1 LASNCS
7 RLNSRRVALYV
18 RSVLR
23 KLVGLTAVLC
33 TRSEYREGLL
43 GKRGPS
49 KEMLGSKGPSRSA
62 PPTPAWYASDEVL
75 RAMTATSPD
84 CVKVVSRDGR
94 LLQMNPAGLAMI
106 DAASWHSVEF
116 TPASEFVALEHQNLW
131 TANHLRVCG
140 GESLI
145 WEFDGIGLKG
155 ARRNLEA
162 HASPITLS
170 DGSIGQFAITRDVTE
185 RNKSRDVQRQL
196 NAQMEERV
204 KERTSELEATLRR
217 LQESERSFELLVD
230 SVTDYALYMLDPTG
244 LVVSWNSG
252 ARRIKGYDAAEIIGK
267 NFACFYSEQDRV
279 AGIPAAGLRTAARE
293 GRLET
298 EGWRLRKDGSRF
310 WANVIIDAISADGHL
325 VGYAKITRDITE
337 RRAAEAKLRQA
348 QKMEA
353 VGQFTGGAAHDFNN
367 LLMAILGSL
376 EILRKRLPNDPR
388 LLALLDNAVQG
399 AKRGSSL
406 TQRMLA
412 FARRQELK
420 HEAVD
425 LAHLVG
431 NMLELLER
439 SLGPTI
445 NIETRLPRQAV
456 RVRTDANQLETAL
469 LNLAINSRDAMPD
482 GGTIT
487 ISVAEHCIATG
498 HATSLAPGPYACLSV
513 ADTGHG
519 MDEPTLARA
528 TEPFFTTKGIGKGTG
543 LGLSM
548 VDGLT
553 GQSGGKL
560 IVQSVPGR
568 GTTMELWF
576 PITTQPDE
584 VGVRNAAE
592 AIEGLQAQQRQLC
605 VLAVDDDNLVL
616 ANIAAMLE
624 DLGHKVIAVGSG
636 ARAIKELEATP
647 AIDLLITDQAMPV
660 MTGIQLIEILRASRP
675 ALPVILATGYAELP
689 QGVGASI
696 GRLAKPF
703 TQRALAAA
711 LAAAAIN

>member
-1 LASNCS
+1 
-7 RLNSRRVALYV
+7 
-18 RSVLR
+18 
-23 KLVGLTAVLC
+23 
-33 TRSEYREGLL
+33 
-43 GKRGPS
+43 
-49 KEMLGSKGPSRSA
+49 MLGSKEPSKS
-62 PPTPAWYASDEVL
+62 PPTSGDLYATGDLL
-75 RAMTATSPD
+75 RAMTETSPE
-84 CVKVVSRDGR
+84 CIKVVAPDGR

-106 DAASWHSVEF
+106 NADRWESVAHAPTFEL
-116 TPASEFVALEHQNLW
+116 VAPEDRALW
-131 TANHLRVCG
+131 LANHRRVCAG
-140 GESLI
+140 DALV
-145 WEFDGIGLKG
+145 WEFDIIGLQG
-155 ARRNLEA
+155 VRRSVES
-162 HASPITLS
+162 HASPIALS
-170 DGSIGQFAITRDVTE
+170 DGSTGQLAVTRDITA
-185 RNKSRDVQRQL
+185 RNESRETQRQL
-196 NAQMEERV
+196 NA
-204 KERTSELEATLRR
+204 ELEQKVRARTRELETALFR

-244 LVVSWNSG
+244 RIISWNSG

-267 NFACFYSEQDRV
+267 NFECFYSEKDRA
-279 AGIPAAGLRTAARE
+279 AGIPAAGLRTAALE

-298 EGWRLRKDGSRF
+298 EGWRMRKDGTRF
-310 WANVIIDAISADGHL
+310 WANVIIDAIRTDGQL

-337 RRAAEAKLRQA
+337 RRAADAKLRQA

-376 EILRKRLPNDPR
+376 EILRKRLPNDTR
-388 LLALLDNAVQG
+388 LLSLLDNAMQA

-425 LAHLVG
+425 LSLLVN

-445 NIETRLPRQAV
+445 NIETRLPREIV

-469 LNLAINSRDAMPD
+469 LNLAINGRDAMPE

-487 ISVAEHCIATG
+487 ISVSEHAVTG
-498 HATSLAPGPYACLSV
+498 THAIGLAPGQYACLAV

-519 MDEPTLARA
+519 MDEATLARA

-560 IVQSVPGR
+560 LVQSVAGR
-568 GTTMELWF
+568 GTTIELWF
-576 PITTQPDE
+576 PITSKSDE
-584 VGVRNAAE
+584 VAEGHRADNEEQAA
-592 AIEGLQAQQRQLC
+592 AQRQLC
-605 VLAVDDDNLVL
+605 VLVVDDDSLVL
-616 ANIAAMLE
+616 ANVAAMLE

-636 ARAIKELEATP
+636 ARAIEEFEATP
-647 AIDLLITDQAMPV
+647 SIDLVITDQAMPV
-660 MTGIQLIEILRASRP
+660 MTGTQLIEVLRARRCE
-675 ALPVILATGYAELP
+675 LPVILASGYAELP
-689 QGVGASI
+689 HGVSASI

-703 TQRALAAA
+703 TQRALAGA
-711 LAAAAIN
+711 LAAAAIS

>member
-1 LASNCS
+1 
-7 RLNSRRVALYV
+7 
-18 RSVLR
+18 
-23 KLVGLTAVLC
+23 
-33 TRSEYREGLL
+33 
-43 GKRGPS
+43 
-49 KEMLGSKGPSRSA
+49 M
-62 PPTPAWYASDEVL
+62 
-75 RAMTATSPD
+75 RAMTETSPE
-84 CVKVVSRDGR
+84 CIKVVARDGR

-106 DAASWHSVEF
+106 GADCWQSVEH
-116 TPASEFVALEHQNLW
+116 ASTIELVAPEHRDMW
-131 TANHLRVCG
+131 RANHERVCA
-140 GESLI
+140 GETLL
-145 WEFDGIGLKG
+145 WEFDLVGLKG
-155 ARRNLEA
+155 VRRNMET
-162 HASPITLS
+162 HASPLLLS
-170 DGSIGQFAITRDVTE
+170 DGTTAQLAFTRDVTE
-185 RNKSRDVQRQL
+185 RNRLRGTQQQL
-196 NAQMEERV
+196 TAELEERV
-204 KERTSELEATLRR
+204 QGRTRELQAALRR

-244 LVVSWNSG
+244 RVVSWNSG
-252 ARRIKGYDAAEIIGK
+252 ARRIKGYEAAEIIGK
-267 NFACFYSEQDRV
+267 NFECFYSEQDRA

-298 EGWRLRKDGSRF
+298 EGWRHRKDGTRF
-310 WANVIIDAISADGHL
+310 WANVIIDAIRTDGNL

-337 RRAAEAKLRQA
+337 RRAADTRLRQA

-388 LLALLDNAVQG
+388 LLALLDNAMQG

-425 LAHLVG
+425 LAHLVN

-445 NIETRLPRQAV
+445 NIETRFPLEV
-456 RVRTDANQLETAL
+456 MRVRTDANQLETAL
-469 LNLAINSRDAMPD
+469 LNLAINSRDAMPN

-487 ISVAEHCIATG
+487 ISLAKHTIAGG
-498 HATSLAPGPYACLSV
+498 HPTSLPPGPYACLVV
-513 ADTGHG
+513 ADTGQG
-519 MDEPTLARA
+519 MDEATLARA

-553 GQSGGKL
+553 AQSGGKL
-560 IVQSVPGR
+560 IVQSTAGR

-576 PITTQPDE
+576 PITTMVDGATERGPE
-584 VGVRNAAE
+584 THEGAHAE
-592 AIEGLQAQQRQLC
+592 RPLC
-605 VLAVDDDNLVL
+605 ILAVDDDSLVL
-616 ANIAAMLE
+616 SNVAVMLE

-636 ARAIKELEATP
+636 AKAIEEIESMP
-647 AIDLLITDQAMPV
+647 SIDVVITDQAMPV
-660 MTGIQLIEILRASRP
+660 MTGLQLIEILRARRP
-675 ALPVILATGYAELP
+675 GLPVILATGFAELP
-689 QGVGASI
+689 PRLSPSI
-696 GRLAKPF
+696 GRLSKPF
-703 TQRALAAA
+703 TQRALAQA
-711 LAAAAIN
+711 LAATVIS

>member
-1 LASNCS
+1 
-7 RLNSRRVALYV
+7 
-18 RSVLR
+18 
-23 KLVGLTAVLC
+23 
-33 TRSEYREGLL
+33 
-43 GKRGPS
+43 
-49 KEMLGSKGPSRSA
+49 MLGNKGPSRTSQLSRA
-62 PPTPAWYASDEVL
+62 AYANDELL
-75 RAMTATSPD
+75 RAMIATSPE
-84 CVKVVSRDGR
+84 CIKVVARDGR

-106 DAASWHSVEF
+106 DAVSWQSVEHLQ
-116 TPASEFVALEHQNLW
+116 TCELVAPEHQKMWL
-131 TANHLRVCG
+131 ANHLRVCA
-140 GESLI
+140 GENLI
-145 WEFDGIGLKG
+145 WEFDIIGLKSV
-155 ARRNLEA
+155 RRSMET
-162 HASPITLS
+162 HASPITLL
-170 DGSIGQFAITRDVTE
+170 DGSTGQLAITRDVTE
-185 RNKSRDVQRQL
+185 RNKSRDAQQQFTT
-196 NAQMEERV
+196 QMERMV
-204 KERTSELEATLRR
+204 KERTAELEAALRR

-244 LVVSWNSG
+244 RVVSWNSG

-267 NFACFYSEQDRV
+267 NFECFYSEADRA
-279 AGIPAAGLRTAARE
+279 AGVPAAGLRTAARE

-310 WANVIIDAISADGHL
+310 WANVIIDAIHTDGNL

-337 RRAAEAKLRQA
+337 RRAADAKLRQA

-420 HEAVD
+420 HEALD
-425 LAHLVG
+425 LGHLVN

-445 NIETRLPRQAV
+445 NIETRLPREAV
-456 RVRTDANQLETAL
+456 RVRTDVNQLETAL
-469 LNLAINSRDAMPD
+469 LNLAINSRDAMPE

-487 ISVAEHCIATG
+487 ISVAEYSITG
-498 HATSLAPGPYACLSV
+498 PHPTGFPPGQYACLSV
-513 ADTGHG
+513 ADTGYG
-519 MDEPTLARA
+519 MDEATLTRA

-553 GQSGGKL
+553 AQSGGKL

-576 PITTQPDE
+576 PTTTQPDQLGARNPADTND
-584 VGVRNAAE
+584 GVQTERP
-592 AIEGLQAQQRQLC
+592 LY
-605 VLAVDDDNLVL
+605 VLAVDDDSLVL
-616 ANIAAMLE
+616 ANVTAMLE

-636 ARAIKELEATP
+636 ARAIKEIESTP
-647 AIDLLITDQAMPV
+647 AIDLVITDQAMPV
-660 MTGIQLIEILRASRP
+660 MTGTQLIEILRARRP

-689 QGVGASI
+689 QGVSASI
-696 GRLAKPF
+696 GRLSKPF
-703 TQRALAAA
+703 TQRALAEA
-711 LAAAAIN
+711 LAAAAIS

>member
-1 LASNCS
+1 
-7 RLNSRRVALYV
+7 
-18 RSVLR
+18 
-23 KLVGLTAVLC
+23 
-33 TRSEYREGLL
+33 
-43 GKRGPS
+43 
-49 KEMLGSKGPSRSA
+49 MLGSKMPTNKSPAKCGVYPSG
-62 PPTPAWYASDEVL
+62 DLL
-75 RAMTATSPD
+75 RAVTETSPE
-84 CVKVVSRDGR
+84 CIKVVASDGR

-106 DAASWHSVEF
+106 DADSWQSVEL
-116 TPASEFVALEHQNLW
+116 ASTLDLVAPEHQSMW
-131 TANHLRVCG
+131 QANHQRVCA
-140 GESLI
+140 GETRV
-145 WEFDGIGLKG
+145 WEFDIVGLKG
-155 ARRNLEA
+155 VRRKMET
-162 HASPITLS
+162 HASPLALS
-170 DGSIGQFAITRDVTE
+170 DGSTGQLAISRDVTE
-185 RNKSRDVQRQL
+185 RNKSRDAQRRL
-196 NAQMEERV
+196 NAELEERIRA
-204 KERTSELEATLRR
+204 RTAELEAALHR
-217 LQESERSFELLVD
+217 LQESERSFELLVE

-244 LVVSWNSG
+244 CIVSWNSG
-252 ARRIKGYDAAEIIGK
+252 ARRIKGYEAAEIIGK
-267 NFACFYSEQDRV
+267 NFECFYSKQDRV

-310 WANVIIDAISADGHL
+310 WANVIIDAIHSDGRL

-337 RRAAEAKLRQA
+337 RRAADARLRQS

-420 HEAVD
+420 QEAVD
-425 LAHLVG
+425 LAHLVN

-445 NIETRLPRQAV
+445 NIVTRFPREAV

-469 LNLAINSRDAMPD
+469 LNLAINSRDAMPS

-487 ISVAEHCIATG
+487 ITVAEHSVAGAHLTG
-498 HATSLAPGPYACLSV
+498 LPPGPYACLAV
-513 ADTGHG
+513 TDTGQG
-519 MDEPTLARA
+519 MDEATLARA

-560 IVQSVPGR
+560 IVQSVPAR
-568 GTTMELWF
+568 GTTIELWF
-576 PITTQPDE
+576 PITTQTDAAGE
-584 VGVRNAAE
+584 RNPTDATD
-592 AIEGLQAQQRQLC
+592 GSQTQRPLC
-605 VLAVDDDNLVL
+605 ILAVDDDSLVL

-624 DLGHKVIAVGSG
+624 DLGHRVIAVGSG
-636 ARAIKELEATP
+636 ARAIEEIESTP
-647 AIDLLITDQAMPV
+647 GIDLVITDQAMPV
-660 MTGIQLIEILRASRP
+660 MTGAQLIESLRVRRP
-675 ALPVILATGYAELP
+675 ALPVILATGFAELP
-689 QGVGASI
+689 QGFSTSI
-696 GRLAKPF
+696 GRLSKPF
-703 TQRALAAA
+703 TQRALAEA
-711 LAAAAIN
+711 LAATLIS

>member
-1 LASNCS
+1 VLGGKTLS
-7 RLNSRRVALYV
+7 RNS
-18 RSVLR
+18 
-23 KLVGLTAVLC
+23 LT
-33 TRSEYREGLL
+33 SHD
-43 GKRGPS
+43 
-49 KEMLGSKGPSRSA
+49 M
-62 PPTPAWYASDEVL
+62 YASGEL
-75 RAMTATSPD
+75 FRAMAEASPE
-84 CVKVVSRDGR
+84 CIKVVATDGR

-106 DAASWHSVEF
+106 GADSWQSVEH
-116 TPASEFVALEHQNLW
+116 ASAFDLVAPEHQDLW
-131 TANHLRVCG
+131 LANHERVCA
-140 GESLI
+140 GETRV
-145 WEFDGIGLKG
+145 WEFDMVGLRG
-155 ARRNLEA
+155 MRRSMET
-162 HASPITLS
+162 HASPLLLS
-170 DGSIGQFAITRDVTE
+170 DGTTAQLAITRDVTE
-185 RNKSRDVQRQL
+185 RNKSRQAQL
-196 NAQMEERV
+196 QLSTELEE
-204 KERTSELEATLRR
+204 KMQGRTRELEAALRR

-252 ARRIKGYDAAEIIGK
+252 ARRIKGYEAAEIIGR
-267 NFACFYSEQDRV
+267 NFECFYSEPDRA
-279 AGIPAAGLRTAARE
+279 AGVPAAGLRTAARE

-298 EGWRLRKDGSRF
+298 EGWRVRKDGTRF
-310 WANVIIDAISADGHL
+310 WANVIIDSITTDGRL

-337 RRAAEAKLRQA
+337 RRAAEARLRQA

-420 HEAVD
+420 QEAVD
-425 LAHLVG
+425 LAHLVN

-445 NIETRLPRQAV
+445 NIETRFPLEVV

-469 LNLAINSRDAMPD
+469 LNLAINSRDAMPN

-487 ISVAEHCIATG
+487 ISVAEHTIGAA
-498 HATSLAPGPYACLSV
+498 HPTSLPPGAYACLVV
-513 ADTGHG
+513 ADTGQG
-519 MDEPTLARA
+519 MDEATVARA

-553 GQSGGKL
+553 AQSGGKL
-560 IVQSVPGR
+560 IVQSVSGR

-576 PITTQPDE
+576 PVTTADV
-584 VGVRNAAE
+584 VGERSSTESHVGAH
-592 AIEGLQAQQRQLC
+592 AQRPLC
-605 VLAVDDDNLVL
+605 VLAVDDDSLVL
-616 ANIAAMLE
+616 ANVTVMLE
-624 DLGHKVIAVGSG
+624 DLGHTVIAAGSG
-636 ARAIKELEATP
+636 ARAVEEIELTP
-647 AIDLLITDQAMPV
+647 AIDVVITDQAMPV
-660 MTGIQLIEILRASRP
+660 MTGLQLIEVLRARRP
-675 ALPVILATGYAELP
+675 GLPVILATGYAELP
-689 QGVGASI
+689 QGLSASI
-696 GRLAKPF
+696 GRLSKPF
-703 TQRALAAA
+703 TQRALAQVLSAT
-711 LAAAAIN
+711 IIS

>member
-1 LASNCS
+1 VLGGDKTLS
-7 RLNSRRVALYV
+7 RNS
-18 RSVLR
+18 
-23 KLVGLTAVLC
+23 LT
-33 TRSEYREGLL
+33 
-43 GKRGPS
+43 
-49 KEMLGSKGPSRSA
+49 SRDMYESG
-62 PPTPAWYASDEVL
+62 EL
-75 RAMTATSPD
+75 FRAMAEASPE
-84 CVKVVSRDGR
+84 CIKVVARDGR

-106 DAASWHSVEF
+106 GADSWQSVEH
-116 TPASEFVALEHQNLW
+116 ASAFDLVAPEHQDLW
-131 TANHLRVCG
+131 LANHVCVCAGETRV
-140 GESLI
+140 
-145 WEFDGIGLKG
+145 WEFDMVGMKGI
-155 ARRNLEA
+155 RRSMET
-162 HASPITLS
+162 HASPLLLS
-170 DGSIGQFAITRDVTE
+170 DGSTAQLAITRDVTE
-185 RNKSRDVQRQL
+185 RNQSRQAQQQL
-196 NAQMEERV
+196 TTELEE
-204 KERTSELEATLRR
+204 KMQGRTRELEAALRR
-217 LQESERSFELLVD
+217 LQESERSFELLVE

-244 LVVSWNSG
+244 RVVSWNSG
-252 ARRIKGYDAAEIIGK
+252 ARRIKGYEAADIIGK
-267 NFACFYSEQDRV
+267 NFECFYSEQERA
-279 AGIPAAGLRTAARE
+279 AGVPAAGLRTAARE

-298 EGWRLRKDGSRF
+298 EGWRLRKDGTRF
-310 WANVIIDAISADGHL
+310 WANVIIDAITTDGRL

-337 RRAAEAKLRQA
+337 RRAAEARLRQA

-425 LAHLVG
+425 LAHLVN

-445 NIETRLPRQAV
+445 NIETRFPLEVV

-469 LNLAINSRDAMPD
+469 LNLAINSRDAMPN

-487 ISVAEHCIATG
+487 ISVVEQAISGAHP
-498 HATSLAPGPYACLSV
+498 TSLPSGAYACLIV

-519 MDEPTLARA
+519 MDEATLSRS

-553 GQSGGKL
+553 AQSGGKL
-560 IVQSVPGR
+560 IVQSILGR

-576 PITTQPDE
+576 PITTREE
-584 VGVRNAAE
+584 VGERSPTETYQGAHTE
-592 AIEGLQAQQRQLC
+592 RPLSI
-605 VLAVDDDNLVL
+605 LAVDDDGLVL
-616 ANIAAMLE
+616 ANVAVMLE

-636 ARAIKELEATP
+636 ARAIEEIESMP
-647 AIDLLITDQAMPV
+647 AIDVVITDQAMPV
-660 MTGIQLIEILRASRP
+660 MTGLQLIEALRARWP
-675 ALPVILATGYAELP
+675 ELPVILATGYAELP
-689 QGVGASI
+689 QGLSASI
-696 GRLAKPF
+696 GRLSKPF
-703 TQRALAAA
+703 TQRALAQA
-711 LAAAAIN
+711 LAATIIS